1 MSPFLPGKIKK
12 KHISHWCFFGF
23 DPPVPLHL
31 ERKGLAP
38 RLVRMVSF
46 NKPQI
51 PWFSSARFVH
61 SYVVFIVYMI
71 NVEIQCFVFSSKNPT
86 CTVVVLCF
94 FITKVIISTSVVF
107 NIILMIYMYIYVF
120 VCIDI
125 IYIMN
130 AISFWLLYRH
140 RCNVYWNIFSWVVNT
155 DFCKFWIM
163 FDTCHYLPTFN
174 NITFVYLI
182 RVSTLYSAYSCS
194 CPYTMGPVTSCK
206 WGYKPCKWPYKW
218 VSLDL

>member
-1 MSPFLPGKIKK
+1 MAATRSHRVFHPTLSRGAEKCPF
-12 KHISHWCFFGF
+12 
-23 DPPVPLHL
+23 
-31 ERKGLAP
+31 RP
-38 RLVRMVSF
+38 RSS
-46 NKPQI
+46 PQI

-107 NIILMIYMYIYVF
+107 NIILMIYICRCMYTCIFMFLYV
-120 VCIDI
+120 DI